1 MRIDGAGSA
10 ARAGRRDDRVARAAI
25 AHSRSWHDRGSS
37 YLPSFETAARSFRL
51 EAIAAPVRNDAE
63 IQAIVAM
70 LGREEGGGLVAMPDG
85 FTW

>member
-1 MRIDGAGSA
+1 
-10 ARAGRRDDRVARAAI
+10 
-25 AHSRSWHDRGSS
+25 
-37 YLPSFETAARSFRL
+37 L